1 MEKKNHDL
9 QERLIEFTICC
20 IYISEKLPRTNS
32 GNYYS
37 SQLVRSSGSV
47 SLNYGEVQSA
57 ESRKDF
63 IHKVKVVLKE
73 LRETNI
79 NLTII
84 YRKPFLQ
91 SNEVNNALIEVDELI
106 SIFVSSINTAR
117 KKKTINTL

>member
-1 MEKKNHDL
+1 MEKKNYDL

-20 IYISEKLPRTNS
+20 IYISERIPKTYS
-32 GNYYS
+32 GIYYS
-37 SQLVRSSGSV
+37 GQLVRSSGSA

-91 SNEVNNALIEVDELI
+91 SDEVKKAIKEVDELI
-106 SIFVSSINTAR
+106 SIFVSSINTAS
-117 KKKTINTL
+117 KNNK